1 MEILKRIFIL
11 VLTLG
16 LFFAWIGR
24 SAASE
29 ARDQKL
35 HKPTSNRGQALRFL
49 KKMNFTDPQRVQ
61 IRQLRAAYRKKMAEI
76 TGQIKVKKVELE
88 SEMEKPKPDQK
99 KLDQINQEIGE
110 LKKQRMSETVKA
122 NLELEKNILTP
133 EQVKQLKAGQKENNS
148 GSGEEMDIQE

>member
-1 MEILKRIFIL
+1 MKSLTRVFML
-11 VLTLG
+11 VLTMG
-16 LFFAWIGR
+16 LFFSWIGH

-29 ARDQKL
+29 ARGQKL
-35 HKPTSNRGQALRFL
+35 RKLASNRSQALRFL
-49 KKMNFTDPQRVQ
+49 KKMNLTDSQRVQ

-76 TGQIKVKKVELE
+76 AGQIKVKKVELE
-88 SEMEKPKPDQK
+88 SEMEKSKPEQK

-133 EQVKQLKAGQKENNS
+133 EQVDQLKANQKEANY
-148 GSGEEMDIQE
+148 GSGEELDDQE